1 MNELSRLVL
10 RYGLTFLFLN
20 VFLEQIGVPIPAVP
34 TLVVAGAL
42 VAEGKLP
49 GAAAIASALV
59 ATLLADSIWFGLGRL
74 YGQRVLKTL
83 CRISLSPDSCV
94 RQTEG
99 LFERWGLKSLL
110 FAKFIPG
117 FSTVAPPLAGA
128 ARAGF
133 APFLL
138 YTAGGTLLWAGA
150 ALLGGIVFHGAIDR
164 VLRFLTDLGSRA
176 LVLVGAALALYVA
189 FKWWQRRRFY
199 KVLRMA
205 RISVDDLYRLMQEG
219 KQPLVVDVRTER
231 GRSLDPRRIPGA
243 AVLDM
248 ENLDAQIARL
258 PAGREIVLYCT

>member
-1 MNELSRLVL
+1 MNELTRLVL

-42 VAEGKLP
+42 VADGKLS
-49 GAAAIASALV
+49 GAAALAAALV
-59 ATLLADSIWFGLGRL
+59 ATLLADAIWFGLGRL
-74 YGQRVLKTL
+74 YGQRILKTL

-99 LFERWGLKSLL
+99 FFERWGLASLL

-128 ARAGF
+128 SRAGL

-138 YTAGGTLLWAGA
+138 YTAGGALLWAGA
-150 ALLGGIVFHGAIDR
+150 ALLGGFAFHGAVDR
-164 VLRFLTDLGSRA
+164 ILRSLTDLGSGA
-176 LVLVGAALALYVA
+176 LVIVCVALALYVA
-189 FKWWQRRRFY
+189 FRWAQRRHFY
-199 KVLRMA
+199 KTLRMA

-219 KQPLVVDVRTER
+219 KSPLVVDVRTAH

-243 AVLDM
+243 TVLDL